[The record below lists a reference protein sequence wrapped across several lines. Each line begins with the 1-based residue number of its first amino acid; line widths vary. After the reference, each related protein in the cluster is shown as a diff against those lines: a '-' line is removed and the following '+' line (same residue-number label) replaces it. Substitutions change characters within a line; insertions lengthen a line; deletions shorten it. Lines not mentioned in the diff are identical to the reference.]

1 MASLIQITMEQNF
14 KTCAQSITIK
24 TEVVCPND
32 TNPMG
37 ILQGG
42 RLVQW
47 MDIAAA
53 VCAQMH
59 AEKICVT
66 ASMDKVSFK
75 IPARVGDILIME
87 AKITRAFTSSME
99 IRVQAWS
106 QRVGDK
112 VKLDVSE
119 SYFTFV
125 ALDDVGKPSQVF
137 AVKPETPEELQL
149 FEAAGLRKSG

>member
-1 MASLIQITMEQNF
+1 MSKA
-14 KTCAQSITIK
+14 KTPSYSKTIK

-32 TNPMG
+32 TNPVG

-53 VCAQMH
+53 VSAQTH

-66 ASMDKVSFK
+66 ASIDKVSFEN
-75 IPARVGDILIME
+75 PAFVGDVITIE
-87 AKITRAFTSSME
+87 AKLTRAFSRSME
-99 IRVQAWS
+99 IFVSAWS
-106 QRVGDK
+106 SNIGRPK
-112 VKLDVSE
+112 HLLISE

-125 ALDDVGKPSQVF
+125 ALDNNGNPASVPQ
-137 AVKPETPEELQL
+137 VKPVSKKDIVFFNSAGDRRETI
-149 FEAAGLRKSG
+149 RKK

>member
-1 MASLIQITMEQNF
+1 MKKTKSPSL
-14 KTCAQSITIK
+14 SIIHK

-53 VCAQMH
+53 VCAQTH
-59 AEKICVT
+59 AGKICVT
-66 ASMDKVSFK
+66 VSIDTLSFK
-75 IPARVGDILIME
+75 NPASVGDIITIE
-87 AKITRAFTSSME
+87 AKICRAFTSSME
-99 IRVQAWS
+99 IFVRAWS
-106 QRVGDK
+106 KNVLSTKKQ
-112 VKLDVSE
+112 LISE

-125 ALDDVGKPSQVF
+125 ALDDHGKASPVIP
-137 AVKPETPEELQL
+137 VKPVTPSERKHYEE
-149 FEAAGLRKSG
+149 AYKRKRKK

>member
-1 MASLIQITMEQNF
+1 MSKV
-14 KTCAQSITIK
+14 KTPSHSKTIK

-53 VCAQMH
+53 VSAQTH
-59 AEKICVT
+59 AGKICVT
-66 ASMDKVSFK
+66 ASIDKVSFEN
-75 IPARVGDILIME
+75 PAFVGDVITIE
-87 AKITRAFTSSME
+87 AKLTRAFSRSME
-99 IRVQAWS
+99 IFVCAWS
-106 QRVGDK
+106 SNIVRPK
-112 VKLDVSE
+112 HLLISE

-125 ALDDVGKPSQVF
+125 ALDDSGKPTSIPQI
-137 AVKPETPEELQL
+137 KPISKKDIEL
-149 FEAAGLRKSG
+149 FKTAGKRRDRMSEK